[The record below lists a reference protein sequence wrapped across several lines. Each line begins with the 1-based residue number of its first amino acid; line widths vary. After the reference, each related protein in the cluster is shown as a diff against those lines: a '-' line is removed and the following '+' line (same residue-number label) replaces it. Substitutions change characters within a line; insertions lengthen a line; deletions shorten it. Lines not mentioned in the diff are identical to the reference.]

1 MGSAGKFSLKSRYRQ
16 KAEQKKNA
24 EDFNLLRHPGLPQ

>member
-16 KAEQKKNA
+16 IAEQKKNA
-24 EDFNLLRHPGLPQ
+24 EDF